1 MERRERADAAEMN
14 KARFAFMDGGSRR
27 RWLRHSAITLAI
39 ALFSGGAAWQSLSAA
54 APPDPNGAYVVLNP
68 LNGEVVA
75 VGHGT
80 TVVMNPKT
88 GQIVQV
94 SASNISTDT
103 IVMNLETG
111 HVVYESH

>member
-1 MERRERADAAEMN
+1 L
-14 KARFAFMDGGSRR
+14 G
-27 RWLRHSAITLAI
+27 
-39 ALFSGGAAWQSLSAA
+39 SGGAAALNDCHA
-54 APPDPNGAYVVLNP
+54 VINP

-94 SASNISTDT
+94 SASNISTDA
-103 IVMNLETG
+103 IVMNVETG